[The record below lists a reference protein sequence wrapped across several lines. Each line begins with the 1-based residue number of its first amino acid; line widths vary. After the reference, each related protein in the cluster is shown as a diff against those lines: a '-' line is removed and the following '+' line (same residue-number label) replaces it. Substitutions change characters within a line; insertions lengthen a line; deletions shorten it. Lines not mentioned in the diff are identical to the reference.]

1 MNAANKHFTFHGKV
15 VNEAEFIKE
24 VLLSCYLIISVLK
37 EEEVETLDPR
47 STQRSIDLV
56 RGYLNKIES
65 LELDPFQR
73 IKAEHYSSCC
83 VYYEKIITERLEEQR
98 KLLIGFI
105 AVMVAILAAVVVC
118 YILRGHS

>member
-1 MNAANKHFTFHGKV
+1 MNATNKHFTFHGKL
-15 VNEAEFIKE
+15 VNETEFIKE

-37 EEEVETLDPR
+37 DEEVETLDPR

-83 VYYEKIITERLEEQR
+83 VYYEKIIAERLEEQR

-105 AVMVAILAAVVVC
+105 TVMAAILAAVVVC
-118 YILRGHS
+118 YILRG

>member
-1 MNAANKHFTFHGKV
+1 MNATNKHFTFRGKL
-15 VNEAEFIKE
+15 VNETEFIKE

-47 STQRSIDLV
+47 SAQRSIDLV

-73 IKAEHYSSCC
+73 IKAEHYESCC
-83 VYYEKIITERLEEQR
+83 GYYERLIAEKLEEQR
-98 KLLIGFI
+98 KLLIGFLL
-105 AVMVAILAAVVVC
+105 VMSAILIAVVVC
-118 YILRGHS
+118 YILRG

>member
-1 MNAANKHFTFHGKV
+1 MNAANKHFTFHDKV

-24 VLLSCYLIISVLK
+24 VLLSCNLIISVLK
-37 EEEVETLDPR
+37 DEEVETLDPR
-47 STQRSIDLV
+47 STQTSIDLV
-56 RGYLNKIES
+56 RGYLNKLEG
-65 LELDPFQR
+65 LELNPFQR

-83 VYYEKIITERLEEQR
+83 AYYEKMVAERLEEQR

-105 AVMVAILAAVVVC
+105 AVMAAILAAVVVC

>member
-1 MNAANKHFTFHGKV
+1 MNAANKHFTFHGKL
-15 VNEAEFIKE
+15 VNETEYVKE

-56 RGYLNKIES
+56 RGYLNRIEG

-73 IKAEHYSSCC
+73 IKVEHYEGCC
-83 VYYEKIITERLEEQR
+83 VYYEKIVVQRLEEQHR
-98 KLLIGFI
+98 LLIGFI
-105 AVMVAILAAVVVC
+105 TAMVVILATAIAC
-118 YILRGHS
+118 YILRG